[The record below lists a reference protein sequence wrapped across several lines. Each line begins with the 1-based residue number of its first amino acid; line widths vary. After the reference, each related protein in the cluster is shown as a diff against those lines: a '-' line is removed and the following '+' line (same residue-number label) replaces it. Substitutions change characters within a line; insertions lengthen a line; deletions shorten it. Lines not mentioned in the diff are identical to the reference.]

1 MNNKFSFT
9 GKGAV
14 ASQAET
20 ANWQTLNRLS
30 LDSLDDP
37 LHYQIEDEALI
48 AAVNT
53 ALTLGMP
60 LLLTGA
66 PGVGKTQLAHRI
78 AYELNCSTI
87 EFSVKSDSNAQDLFY
102 HIDHLRRLH
111 TVQISKQS
119 DDVQTNQDTADIRH
133 FIRFQGLGL
142 AILRAMPEQHLKK
155 LQLWQH
161 AWPDNEQNETNYGQ
175 RQPSVVLIDEID
187 KAPMDFSNDMLEE
200 IRRLQF
206 RVPELGEHSLSIYQN
221 PQDPQPQEKVYRP
234 QIIITSNS
242 QKGLPEAFLRRCV
255 YYHINPPSQEQL
267 QRIVDARLKHQ
278 GQLDMTLAKKLQ
290 TASLQFY
297 IFLRDRANPTL
308 ERAPSTAELLNWL
321 LIMNELK
328 PVIKSSEDP
337 RWPELAA
344 FCLLKNEQDQANI
357 KILYKNWQQSR
368 QSR

>member
-1 MNNKFSFT
+1 MNNKFLFT
-9 GKGAV
+9 GTGAIE
-14 ASQAET
+14 SQTET
-20 ANWQTLNRLS
+20 ANWQNLNRLS
-30 LDSLDDP
+30 MDSLDDP

-78 AYELNCSTI
+78 AYELNCQTI
-87 EFSVKSDSNAQDLFY
+87 EFPVKSGSSAQDLFY
-102 HIDHLRRLH
+102 HIDYLRRLH
-111 TVQISKQS
+111 TVQLSKQE
-119 DDVQTNQDTADIRH
+119 DVQQNDDAVDIRH

-142 AILRAMPEQHLKK
+142 AILRAMPEQHLKN

-161 AWPDNEQNETNYGQ
+161 AWPEQDKMGLRYGR

-206 RVPELGEHSLSIYQN
+206 QVPELSADGLSIYAN
-221 PQDPQPQEKVYRP
+221 PQQPQEDEKVYRP

-255 YYHINPPSQEQL
+255 YYHINPPSQQQL
-267 QRIVDARLKHQ
+267 QRIVDARLKQQ
-278 GQLDMTLAKKLQ
+278 GQLDIQLAEKLQ
-290 TASLQFY
+290 AESLQFY
-297 IFLRDRANPTL
+297 IFLREQANL
-308 ERAPSTAELLNWL
+308 ERAPSTAELLNWFM
-321 LIMNELK
+321 IMNENTPALQNINDPMWLK
-328 PVIKSSEDP
+328 
-337 RWPELAA
+337 LAA
-344 FCLLKNEQDQANI
+344 FCLLKNEQDQGNI
-357 KILYKNWQQSR
+357 TTLCKQWQQAK
-368 QSR
+368 